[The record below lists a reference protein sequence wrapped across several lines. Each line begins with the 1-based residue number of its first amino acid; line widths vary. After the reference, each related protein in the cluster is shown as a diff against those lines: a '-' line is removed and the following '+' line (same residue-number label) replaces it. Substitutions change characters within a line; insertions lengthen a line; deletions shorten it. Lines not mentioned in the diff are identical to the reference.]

1 MREPVTLACGLACAA
16 MALALADPAA
26 AAQPMPAGAPPY
38 GQAMPPPYAYPAI
51 PPEAMRETIAMR
63 EGWLARCRARLIAA
77 NQGAGDLR
85 VFDAA
90 CHDWLAW
97 YEAAGY
103 ARAGY
108 GFSDAIPVA
117 VTVIPGYCVPCP
129 APEHRPLPRARRPLR
144 DKRIRL

>member
-26 AAQPMPAGAPPY
+26 AAQPTFAGPP
-38 GQAMPPPYAYPAI
+38 PPPYAYPAI

-90 CHDWLAW
+90 CHDWLAY

-117 VTVIPGYCVPCP
+117 VTVIPGHCVPCP
-129 APEHRPLPRARRPLR
+129 APEHRPLPRARHPLP